1 MTECRDCHSTSVAW
15 GKTKGGKPMLVEVRP
30 QIPHFIFCSK
40 QSGTK
45 RKRNAE
51 GSVPGRSRD
60 SRRNGGK
67 VDGEML
73 ELLKRE
79 FGPKRGKSL
88 LEYAVGADIQAKYL
102 AVLAHVAEESE

>member
-1 MTECRDCHSTSVAW
+1 
-15 GKTKGGKPMLVEVRP
+15 MLVEVRP

-51 GSVPGRSRD
+51 GSPLRSERGRSRD

-88 LEYAVGADIQAKYL
+88 LEYAVGTDIQAKYL